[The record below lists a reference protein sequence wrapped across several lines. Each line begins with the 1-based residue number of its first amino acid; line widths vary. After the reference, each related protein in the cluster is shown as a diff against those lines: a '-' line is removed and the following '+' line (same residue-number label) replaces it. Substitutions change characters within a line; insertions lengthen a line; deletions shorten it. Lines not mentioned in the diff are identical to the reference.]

1 VHKLTQSQAAE
12 CAKTGSREDLTE
24 QERQKLDR
32 LESELWEHA
41 FYGRLVQTTAAQA
54 PQRRRSPAATRSRQA
69 RSRRRLRR
77 ADGGVDSDDDGADP
91 EAAAPLGVWTL
102 DGAVADGQLRISV
115 QDVKVCAPECAA
127 EREVSPS

>member
-1 VHKLTQSQAAE
+1 VAKLTPAQAAE
-12 CAKTGSREDLTE
+12 VAKTGSLDDLTE
-24 QERQKLDR
+24 QERPELDR
-32 LESELWEHA
+32 LEAELWEHA
-41 FYGRLVQTTAAQA
+41 FYERLAQTTAA
-54 PQRRRSPAATRSRQA
+54 PPPKPRRSPAATRSRQA
-69 RSRRRLRR
+69 RSRRRPRR
-77 ADGGVDSDDDGADP
+77 DAGTANSDDDGADP